1 MMNSGFIARLFS
13 VIAICL
19 LLSGCGAFI
28 SRSGILA
35 LGGGRYEPRPA
46 LYPATQFD
54 VKCIPSQFFLPCLID
69 LPFSLVTDTLLLPV
83 DIYQMN

>member
-1 MMNSGFIARLFS
+1 MNSGFIARLFS

-28 SRSGILA
+28 SRSQILE
-35 LGGGRYEPRPA
+35 LGGRPVQRSA

-54 VKCIPSQFFLPCLID
+54 VQCIPSQFFLPCLID